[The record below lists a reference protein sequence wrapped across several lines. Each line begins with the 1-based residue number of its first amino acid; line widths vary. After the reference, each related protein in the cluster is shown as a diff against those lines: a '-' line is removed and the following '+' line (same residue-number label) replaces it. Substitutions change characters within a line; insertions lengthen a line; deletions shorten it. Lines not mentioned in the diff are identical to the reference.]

1 MSTSPAERS
10 RPFAL
15 RASLLST
22 VAGALLLA
30 GCATAPPPVTPTVAA
45 VNAEYRAGFVD
56 IPTQPLPSLE
66 EVINRVPSR
75 AASSSDSKEDRLRNG
90 AMRDAALS
98 YGARA
103 GLAWESRAINSMLMN
118 SSDKVART
126 YDFQRVMIKG
136 PGTSMILPPVIS
148 QANESW
154 ETSEAGKTLRVAD
167 TVYQIIDQARFSAVA
182 PQWQSYLVRDYKT
195 PEPPPDM
202 LLPKDGA
209 ERDQWRRWVGEGW
222 THGQKQAQDI
232 FQADLERLERDFNG
246 MVRYKALLEQGKVS
260 APVVADSPLG
270 TTGTGQDMR
279 VNDRAIKITRDP
291 SLQVDG
297 ARNWSAPATT
307 PGPDGVPTGTG
318 AKAPAPE
325 KPSAKPAV
333 RRAVPAATEA
343 APAVRKPHVPRPRR
357 EDAGARRHMDPAPPP
372 PAEDRPIF

>member
-1 MSTSPAERS
+1 MSSRPAERS
-10 RPFAL
+10 RPLAL

-22 VAGALLLA
+22 VAGAFLLA
-30 GCATAPPPVTPTVAA
+30 GCATQPSAPPTVAA

-66 EVINRVPSR
+66 EIINRVPSR
-75 AASSSDSKEDRLRNG
+75 SATTSDSKEDRLRGG

-118 SSDKVART
+118 SSDKIART

-136 PGTSMILPPVIS
+136 PGNSMLLPPVIS
-148 QANESW
+148 QANEAW

-202 LLPKDGA
+202 LLPKDGG

-222 THGQKQAQDI
+222 QHGQKQAQDI
-232 FQADLERLERDFNG
+232 FQADLERLERDFAG

-307 PGPDGVPTGTG
+307 PGPDGVPTGQG
-318 AKAPAPE
+318 PKVEAPPQAKPAA
-325 KPSAKPAV
+325 KPSAP
-333 RRAVPAATEA
+333 RRAVRTETT
-343 APAVRKPHVPRPRR
+343 VRTPHVPRPRR
-357 EDAGARRHMDPAPPP
+357 EDDGARRHHDAPPP
-372 PAEDRPIF
+372 PSDKPTF